1 MRTWL
6 ISATTIFYLVATFA
20 LTGSGCGDDGENGGI
35 VLPDTGT
42 DEDTGGGAD
51 IGGTDDLLGGDV
63 GGNEDVATTDTGT
76 DQDVGDLPDIA
87 DMGPS
92 DVGTL
97 DTEADGGEVAD
108 AVDAG
113 GEDGGNVDPDTA
125 DSTDAPVVDCV
136 AACADVYAPLC
147 CQGQGFDNDCLA
159 ACAGFDAGAFQDGTC
174 KKGKCNTCP
183 CVDEQDQCGGK
194 GVCGKNNK
202 SYTQWCDFQC
212 DPEIS
217 DVVEDKKN
225 CGLCKATDN
234 CSKCQ
239 DPYYPKCGSDGFT
252 YDSPCKLQ
260 YCAPETTT
268 LACDGPCPAKFVDIP
283 ACDACE
289 LGCEPVCGY
298 AFDGDIHS
306 FRNACFLECAGGK
319 LIHEGACCDS
329 PKDKSPV
336 CGKDLKTYPNSS
348 FATCAQT
355 TIFYEGTCVC
365 DCDMNITAPVC
376 GIDGI
381 TYQNECA
388 AACAKVE
395 VLSQGACQ

>member
-6 ISATTIFYLVATFA
+6 ISAATILFLTATFTFVGA
-20 LTGSGCGDDGENGGI
+20 GCGGDDDENGGI
-35 VLPDTGT
+35 VVPDTGT
-42 DEDTGGGAD
+42 DEDTGGSSDTGN
-51 IGGTDDLLGGDV
+51 GGGDLV
-63 GGNEDVATTDTGT
+63 ITDIDEEDTSTTDTGVAE
-76 DQDVGDLPDIA
+76 DIQDPQDVVDTQSNDTAIPDA
-87 DMGPS
+87 ES
-92 DVGTL
+92 DSGTDTVDAQDEDSGGKDEDTQ
-97 DTEADGGEVAD
+97 DTED
-108 AVDAG
+108 AV
-113 GEDGGNVDPDTA
+113 
-125 DSTDAPVVDCV
+125 VVDCIET
-136 AACADVYAPLC
+136 CSDTYAPLC
-147 CQGQGFDNDCLA
+147 CDGKGFDNDCLA
-159 ACAGFDAGAFQDGTC
+159 GCAGFDVSAFQDGTC

-217 DVVEDKKN
+217 DVVLDKKN
-225 CGLCKATDN
+225 CGLCKASDN

-252 YDSPCKLQ
+252 YDSPCKLEH
-260 YCAPETTT
+260 CAPQTTT
-268 LACDGPCPAKFVDIP
+268 LACDGLCPAKFVDIP
-283 ACDACE
+283 ACDACDDT
-289 LGCEPVCGY
+289 CEPVCGY
-298 AFDGDIHS
+298 TFDGDITS
-306 FRNACFLECAGGK
+306 FRNACFLECAGGTV
-319 LIHEGACCDS
+319 IHTGACCDS
-329 PKDKSPV
+329 PKDKAPV

-348 FATCAQT
+348 FATCANT

-365 DCDMNITAPVC
+365 DCDMNVTEPVC

-395 VLSQGACQ
+395 VLSQGVCK